1 MGALKQNY
9 TIDQNNWTPEVRR
22 MYELEDRIRKVAE
35 QEFAKPEVR
44 QEYYTWSDKVDE
56 ELDKLAK
63 DIRESLE

>member
-9 TIDQNNWTPEVRR
+9 TIDQDTWTPEVRR

-44 QEYYTWSDKVDE
+44 QEYCSWSDKVDSE
-56 ELDKLAK
+56 IDQLAK